1 MSAEDAE
8 KNESMN
14 HPGARRFANGIE
26 LKMQNQTQRAR
37 RMSAEDA
44 EKSF

>member
-14 HPGARRFANGIE
+14 HPGVRRFTEGIQ
-26 LKMQNQTQRAR
+26 LTVQSTQR
-37 RMSAEDA
+37 DDD
-44 EKSF
+44 

>member
-14 HPGARRFANGIE
+14 HPGARRFTKEIE
-26 LKMQNQTQRAR
+26 LTMQNQTQRAWR
-37 RMSAEDA
+37 TSAEDA

>member
-14 HPGARRFANGIE
+14 HRGAKVHEGIE
-26 LKMQNQTQRAR
+26 LTMQNQTQRAR
-37 RMSAEDA
+37 RTSAEDA